1 MGLREKFQKRI
12 DEKRQEIS
20 SLQNRI
26 RDLKVYVQAVEDTM
40 RLLPRENQERS
51 GDLRSGTNI
60 HKAYEA
66 LCERGE
72 PMHIGEIVKAI
83 GKSDEHDNRVA
94 LGGSISAYVRK
105 GQLFTRPAPNTFGL
119 LEFPR
124 KPSAEVPPP
133 NFGAE
138 EPDEL
143 DGSDAEVEAV
153 EEDDVPW

>member
-12 DEKRQEIS
+12 DEKRQEIA

-40 RLLPRENQERS
+40 RLLPRENQEDRS
-51 GDLRSGTNI
+51 SDLRTGTNI
-60 HKAYEA
+60 HKAYAA
-66 LCERGE
+66 LSERGA
-72 PMHIGEIVKAI
+72 PMHISDIVKAI
-83 GKSDEHDNRVA
+83 GKPDEHDNRVA

-119 LEFPR
+119 LEFPQ
-124 KPSAEVPPP
+124 KPAANVPPP
-133 NFGAE
+133 NFGVE
-138 EPDEL
+138 ERDEL
-143 DGSDAEVEAV
+143 DGSEAEAM